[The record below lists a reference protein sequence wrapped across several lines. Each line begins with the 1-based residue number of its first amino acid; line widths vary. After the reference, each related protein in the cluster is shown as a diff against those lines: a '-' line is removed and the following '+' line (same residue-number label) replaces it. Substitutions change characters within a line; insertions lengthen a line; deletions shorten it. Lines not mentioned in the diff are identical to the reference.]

1 MLQAKDLL
9 YSEWDSIPLK
19 KLKLILQVLPLIR
32 WDVHTSASNTY
43 LKNFLLKQL
52 FKSRKIFLLTTPEQ
66 RVDLFTHETAWIQ
79 EFSTVFPIKA
89 FNLSGHLFQAPQ
101 TSLSDISVER
111 LMEADIALYR
121 FVRSDRAQYLGH
133 FLAMLYTVKGEPL
146 TDETIDRNTTLL
158 QKIPSH
164 EAVSIIRSFIGSF
177 QLLRKQCPTLFP
189 VIAIR
194 HGGEQSVDQQTATPR
209 SSSRGDDPA
218 QSWQKLLFE
227 LANTPGYPGME
238 SAKKAL
244 AWEALP
250 YMDHEQS
257 KIQREIERLNSSR
270 NK

>member
-1 MLQAKDLL
+1 MLKTSDILFT
-9 YSEWDSIPLK
+9 SWESIPLK

-32 WDVHTSASNTY
+32 WDVHNSASNTY

-79 EFSTVFPIKA
+79 EFSTVFPIKTI
-89 FNLSGHLFQAPQ
+89 NLSGHLFQAPQ
-101 TSLSDISVER
+101 SSLSDISVER
-111 LMEADIALYR
+111 LMEADIALFR
-121 FVRSDRAQYLGH
+121 FVRSDRANYLGH
-133 FLAMLYTVKGEPL
+133 FLSMLYTVKGESL
-146 TDETIDRNTTLL
+146 TDETIDRNTALL
-158 QKIPSH
+158 QKLPSH
-164 EAVSIIRSFIGSF
+164 ESVSIIRSFIGSF

-189 VIAIR
+189 PPPAPPK
-194 HGGEQSVDQQTATPR
+194 GGESVPSPSGEAG
-209 SSSRGDDPA
+209 RGGSTDPA
-218 QSWQKLLFE
+218 ISWQKLLFE

-250 YMDHEQS
+250 YMNHEQA